1 MLHINELAQALYC
14 FSPQK
19 TVLISP
25 GERMIQVRNGLP
37 ETEAP
42 LEQTVYIT
50 VPSELAELSHLPSSS
65 SVILYIVITS
75 PEMKRT
81 DIELP
86 YWVEN
91 YLLLPPDTSRSAL
104 HHLLRKLFHKS
115 RRIDNAYFRLSD
127 CLLQRKSLD
136 QIMETAEELLDNP
149 LFLSDTSTRVL
160 SFSNPNSLRNVDDEL
175 IRCVLKHGFV
185 LSEYFEKYDYANL
198 LTTIEKNE
206 KAFYLKS
213 KYEEKQDRIIVKITV
228 NRRYFGWIVLY
239 PLHGEFQDGDCEIMD
254 ILSNVLSM
262 ELERNKIG
270 FALSC
275 RENLLMEL
283 LSGHVSSLEDFQNR
297 ARGFDWVPQNDFY
310 IMAISFKE
318 DFHYPDKERTITA
331 YKNHL
336 GLIYPKYKSICIDNI
351 LLLLLETNDLSS
363 VIATLENF
371 FDNYHLA
378 AGCSKHFTNIL
389 DFKKYYEQAMNI
401 FHLGRKM
408 HPEGTV
414 YLYRDYYLYHL
425 LTLFSETHHLKN
437 YCLPEVSMLL
447 QYDKENNSC
456 YMETL
461 RTYLR
466 SRNIVTAAGELHIH
480 RNTMNYRIQKIEEI
494 THLNLSEGDDLY
506 KLWFSLL
513 ILEMEEL

>member
-1 MLHINELAQALYC
+1 MLHMNVLAQSLYC
-14 FSPQK
+14 FSPIK
-19 TVLISP
+19 TELARP
-25 GERMIQVRNGLP
+25 DERMIQVRDGLP
-37 ETEAP
+37 VTEAP

-50 VPSELAELSHLPSSS
+50 VPAELDTLAFLPSSS
-65 SVILYIVITS
+65 SVILYAIVLP
-75 PEMKRT
+75 PEANET
-81 DIELP
+81 DIVLP
-86 YWVEN
+86 YWAEN
-91 YLLLPPDTSRSAL
+91 YILLPPDTSRLAL
-104 HHLLRKLFHKS
+104 YHLLRKLFQKS
-115 RRIDNAYFRLSD
+115 QRIDNAYFRLSD

-198 LTTIEKNE
+198 LTMIEQQE

-213 KYEEKQDRIIVKITV
+213 EYEEKRDRIIVKVTV

-239 PLHGEFQDGDCEIMD
+239 PLHDEFQDGDCEIMD
-254 ILSNVLSM
+254 ILSNVLSL

-297 ARGFDWVPQNDFY
+297 AKGFDWVPQNDFY

-318 DFHYPDKERTITA
+318 NYHYPDKERTITA

-351 LLLLLETNDLSS
+351 LLLLLETDDLHS
-363 VIATLENF
+363 VIMTLEGF
-371 FDNYHLA
+371 FNSYHLA
-378 AGCSKHFTNIL
+378 AGCSRHFTNIL

-401 FHLGRKM
+401 FRLGRRM

-414 YLYRDYYLYHL
+414 YCYRDYYLYHL
-425 LTLFSETHHLKN
+425 LTRFGETHQLKH
-437 YCLPEVSMLL
+437 YCLPEVTELV
-447 QYDKENNSC
+447 QYDKLNNSS
-456 YMETL
+456 YLDTL
-461 RTYLR
+461 RVYLR
-466 SRNIVTAAGELHIH
+466 SRNVATAAGELHIH

-494 THLNLSEGDDLY
+494 THLNLNEGDDLY

-513 ILEMEEL
+513 ILEMDA